1 MIGKG
6 NEMYDLKNM
15 TATRF
20 DKKLFSYHGGFLT
33 YGSEENGQRKQVVA
47 RFKHTKSPFTKAK
60 FMKELIANHT
70 VEEYFA
76 SMWVGRQAPL
86 TILKKK
92 NEDWYYGI
100 LEAFAGRPVGREAA

>member
-1 MIGKG
+1 
-6 NEMYDLKNM
+6 MYDLKNM

-33 YGSEENGQRKQVVA
+33 YGSEENGQRKRVVA
-47 RFKHTKSPFTKAK
+47 RFKHKGPFTKAK

-70 VEEYFA
+70 VEEYFM
-76 SMWVGRQAPL
+76 SLEMGRIAPL

-92 NEDWYYGI
+92 NENWYYDI
-100 LEAFAGRPVGREAA
+100 LEAFGGHDLRKVA